1 MRRELS
7 LRGFCWVEAI
17 HSHFPFT
24 LPKTH
29 YCGIG
34 YRAKCNLFCPVLC
47 LIKKMPHLFAIIS
60 FLVYAINT
68 DVVFLR
74 PYWKSTVLG
83 RNPCPAIHQ
92 QAQKTCSLLL
102 SAVQSLNSVSLTLF
116 LEECSAPSTYIALA
130 LTSPTSY
137 ALNLPLTLKFPVPSF
152 FFFFF
157 YLAGEKYA
165 TDQRITL

>member
-34 YRAKCNLFCPVLC
+34 HRAKCNLFCPVLC
-47 LIKKMPHLFAIIS
+47 LIKKMPRLFAIIS

-83 RNPCPAIHQ
+83 RNTCPTIHQ
-92 QAQKTCSLLL
+92 QAQKTCSSLL
-102 SAVQSLNSVSLTLF
+102 SAVQSLNSGFSDFISWRVLSPLNTYCSGSDKLYLICLDLAIDPKISSSIFVDRTL
-116 LEECSAPSTYIALA
+116 
-130 LTSPTSY
+130 
-137 ALNLPLTLKFPVPSF
+137 
-152 FFFFF
+152 
-157 YLAGEKYA
+157 
-165 TDQRITL
+165 